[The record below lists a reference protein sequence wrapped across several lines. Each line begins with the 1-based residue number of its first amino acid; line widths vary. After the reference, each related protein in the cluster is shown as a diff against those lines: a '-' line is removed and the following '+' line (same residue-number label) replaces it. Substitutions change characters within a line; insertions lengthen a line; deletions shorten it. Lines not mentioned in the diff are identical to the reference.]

1 MACKGSGVRVSYPPP
16 VVKARENAGFFIAPF
31 KGLQTSSKVPCSRS
45 LACATVTVR
54 EWQAREILEAMDA
67 PVQDSVDFDHFVDDL
82 EMLIPMLI
90 PGVRLVREA
99 SGLMVTRSRADI
111 AIQRKSWSECAIVMR
126 FDGTRVLSTTTSL
139 VPSAIA
145 DLRAD
150 MIGFLCG
157 APIRS
162 FSIWPHS
169 GPKPELKTRR
179 ARRRPELRLATWWSR
194 ERSDAG

>member
-1 MACKGSGVRVSYPPP
+1 
-16 VVKARENAGFFIAPF
+16 
-31 KGLQTSSKVPCSRS
+31 
-45 LACATVTVR
+45 
-54 EWQAREILEAMDA
+54 MDA

-194 ERSDAG
+194 ERRDAG

>member
-1 MACKGSGVRVSYPPP
+1 
-16 VVKARENAGFFIAPF
+16 
-31 KGLQTSSKVPCSRS
+31 
-45 LACATVTVR
+45 
-54 EWQAREILEAMDA
+54 MDA

-99 SGLMVTRSRADI
+99 SGLMVTRGRADI

-194 ERSDAG
+194 ERRDAG